1 MGLSNLAHF
10 YMILDTFIRFSYTF
24 IQSQTSFLTHSNT
37 KQSLPT
43 LINHNKTNPFRT
55 IIKICSHSLYTQIVV
70 KKIFTFFFIQNKKK
84 KMLRRTSLKDDISRT
99 RKERKTKFNDLIFR
113 KTLSTKNKPSNYL
126 MPPSSWID
134 IESTD
139 TFLSGLENE

>member
-1 MGLSNLAHF
+1 
-10 YMILDTFIRFSYTF
+10 
-24 IQSQTSFLTHSNT
+24 
-37 KQSLPT
+37 
-43 LINHNKTNPFRT
+43 
-55 IIKICSHSLYTQIVV
+55 
-70 KKIFTFFFIQNKKK
+70 
-84 KMLRRTSLKDDISRT
+84 MLRRTSLKDDISRT

-126 MPPSSWID
+126 MPPSNWID